1 MKKYDRLL
9 SRLFACC
16 EIQDNYP
23 HSPVLINTEKIS
35 DVLETAFLEAGLLKI
50 NKKRVLDQMGQLIGK
65 VRKVEKYHENRV
77 YIPRLQEGED
87 ADG

>member
-1 MKKYDRLL
+1 MKKYDRFL

-35 DVLETAFLEAGLLKI
+35 DVLETAFLEEK
-50 NKKRVLDQMGQLIGK
+50 NE
-65 VRKVEKYHENRV
+65 RKEIIH
-77 YIPRLQEGED
+77 L
-87 ADG
+87 

>member
-16 EIQDNYP
+16 EIQDDYP
-23 HSPVLINTEKIS
+23 HSPILIDSGEIS

-50 NKKRVLDQMGQLIGK
+50 NKKTDKRDFSI
-65 VRKVEKYHENRV
+65 
-77 YIPRLQEGED
+77 
-87 ADG
+87 

>member
-23 HSPVLINTEKIS
+23 HSPVLIDTEK
-35 DVLETAFLEAGLLKI
+35 
-50 NKKRVLDQMGQLIGK
+50 NKRCIGNCIFRSRIIK
-65 VRKVEKYHENRV
+65 N
-77 YIPRLQEGED
+77 
-87 ADG
+87 